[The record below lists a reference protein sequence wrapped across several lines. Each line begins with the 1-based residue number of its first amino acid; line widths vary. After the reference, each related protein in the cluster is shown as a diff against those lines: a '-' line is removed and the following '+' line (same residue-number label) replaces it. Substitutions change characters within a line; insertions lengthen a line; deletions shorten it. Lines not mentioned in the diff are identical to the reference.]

1 MAEFG
6 LFFCNFGGYLSPLI
20 LECDIVR
27 EGATVTDIDV
37 IHHKPYLKN
46 AERESDGEIV
56 FCLKWHEINAFC

>member
-46 AERESDGEIV
+46 AERE
-56 FCLKWHEINAFC
+56 